1 MKSNSTDQRIINGQL
16 ADCAPDRLGL
26 LVRNIDELEAIL
38 EPLVIADF
46 SMDRHWPMGFGQLKL
61 QLHDFT
67 EIDVTGHRRPHAAF
81 IYVPGTAVQ
90 YTGRLDG
97 QA

>member
-1 MKSNSTDQRIINGQL
+1 MKSNSSDHSIINGQL
-16 ADCAPDRLGL
+16 ANCAPDRLGL
-26 LVRNIDELEAIL
+26 LVCNIDKLEAIL
-38 EPLVIADF
+38 ESLMIADF

-61 QLHDFT
+61 QLDDFT
-67 EIDVTGHRRPHAAF
+67 EIDVTGHRRSHAAF

-90 YTGRLDG
+90 YSGRLDG